1 MRQGDALTKSGEIMD
16 MNRNFF
22 LPAEVLYNVMYMQI
36 VGENQELLTFCKN
49 NRAFCLQ
56 FKQKVVP
63 LHAQIVK
70 K

>member
-1 MRQGDALTKSGEIMD
+1 MMG
-16 MNRNFF
+16 NFF
-22 LPAEVLYNVMYMQI
+22 LSSMWLNVRNKMQI
-36 VGENQELLTFCKN
+36 VGKNKELLTFCKN

>member
-1 MRQGDALTKSGEIMD
+1 MFLKEIMD

-22 LPAEVLYNVMYMQI
+22 LPAEVFYDTVCMQI

-56 FKQKVVP
+56 FKQKLVP

>member
-1 MRQGDALTKSGEIMD
+1 MD

-22 LPAEVLYNVMYMQI
+22 LPAEVFYDTVCMQI

-70 K
+70 